1 VTDHPLILIE
11 NLHFAY
17 PPQREGDEP
26 VRVLR
31 GVDLKVSAGECLAIM
46 GPTDAGKTTLCLTL
60 NGLVPQATDGDFDGQ
75 VVVAGRDTAR
85 HSVAVLSQVVGL
97 VFQDP
102 ETQLFSMTVE
112 EEVAFG
118 LESLGLARAVIADRI
133 EWALDVVGLQAFR
146 SRAPLQLSG
155 GQKQRLAIAVVL
167 AMQPPILVLDEPMA
181 ALDPVGKRDVLNVLA
196 QLKRRHNTTI
206 IVAEQDPEAVA
217 AIADRVVVLVA
228 GQIVHQ
234 GLPQAVLSDV
244 AALHEIGLAA
254 PQLSELAST
263 LRARTGQRFAFIA
276 EAEAAAALR
285 ADLGCSPSG

>member
-1 VTDHPLILIE
+1 
-11 NLHFAY
+11 
-17 PPQREGDEP
+17 
-26 VRVLR
+26 
-31 GVDLKVSAGECLAIM
+31 
-46 GPTDAGKTTLCLTL
+46 
-60 NGLVPQATDGDFDGQ
+60 
-75 VVVAGRDTAR
+75 
-85 HSVAVLSQVVGL
+85 
-97 VFQDP
+97 
-102 ETQLFSMTVE
+102 
-112 EEVAFG
+112 
-118 LESLGLARAVIADRI
+118 
-133 EWALDVVGLQAFR
+133 
-146 SRAPLQLSG
+146 
-155 GQKQRLAIAVVL
+155 
-167 AMQPPILVLDEPMA
+167 MA